1 MMRWIVASSIKLRFI
16 VVASAAGMMLYG
28 FTQLRNTPL
37 DVFPEFA
44 PPQVEIQTIS
54 LGLSS
59 TDVESLV
66 TVPLEEALNGVP
78 GLETIRSRSV
88 ADLSSIQ
95 LLFKPGTDLLEARQL
110 VSERVRIVTP
120 TLPTWAAPPVMM
132 PPVSATRR
140 VMHIGM
146 TSDSVSLIDMSTT
159 AYWKVRARLLRVP
172 GVANVAIW
180 GEQLQ
185 QQHVQVIP
193 KKLRRYHVSLDEVM
207 TATADSLDAGLLRY
221 SDGAVIGTGG
231 AMETPNQEL
240 YIRHILPIVSPDDL
254 SKVVVKERPNGE
266 PIVLGDVAKLLIDHQ
281 PLGGDAVI
289 NNGPGLLLVVEKFPW
304 GNTLEVTRGVEA
316 ALDELKPGLPGI
328 DFDTQVFR
336 AGNFV
341 DDAIQNLSHS
351 LLVGVLLMMLVLIVF
366 LYDWRSALIS
376 AVTIPLSL
384 TAAGLVL
391 HLRGVTINTM
401 ILAGF
406 VIALGAVVDDAIV
419 DCENIVRRLRIH
431 RKVSDD
437 RSVPTTAKIIFDASL
452 VNISA
457 PVGHTPMQLP
467 Q

>member
-1 MMRWIVASSIKLRFI
+1 M
-16 VVASAAGMMLYG
+16 
-28 FTQLRNTPL
+28 
-37 DVFPEFA
+37 
-44 PPQVEIQTIS
+44 
-54 LGLSS
+54 
-59 TDVESLV
+59 
-66 TVPLEEALNGVP
+66 P

-95 LLFKPGTDLLEARQL
+95 LLFEPGTDLLEARQL

-146 TSDSVSLIDMSTT
+146 TSDSVSMIDMSTT
-159 AYWKVRARLLRVP
+159 AYWKIRARLLRVP

-240 YIRHILPIVSPDDL
+240 YIRHILPIVSPEDL

-281 PLGGDAVI
+281 PLGGDAVDQQR
-289 NNGPGLLLVVEKFPW
+289 PRPPARRR
-304 GNTLEVTRGVEA
+304 EVPLGQHPRGHAGGRGGDRRDATRSSRDRVRHA
-316 ALDELKPGLPGI
+316 GLPGGQLRRRR
-328 DFDTQVFR
+328 DPE
-336 AGNFV
+336 
-341 DDAIQNLSHS
+341 
-351 LLVGVLLMMLVLIVF
+351 
-366 LYDWRSALIS
+366 
-376 AVTIPLSL
+376 PLP
-384 TAAGLVL
+384 
-391 HLRGVTINTM
+391 
-401 ILAGF
+401 LAP
-406 VIALGAVVDDAIV
+406 
-419 DCENIVRRLRIH
+419 RRCRC
-431 RKVSDD
+431 S
-437 RSVPTTAKIIFDASL
+437 
-452 VNISA
+452 
-457 PVGHTPMQLP
+457 
-467 Q
+467 